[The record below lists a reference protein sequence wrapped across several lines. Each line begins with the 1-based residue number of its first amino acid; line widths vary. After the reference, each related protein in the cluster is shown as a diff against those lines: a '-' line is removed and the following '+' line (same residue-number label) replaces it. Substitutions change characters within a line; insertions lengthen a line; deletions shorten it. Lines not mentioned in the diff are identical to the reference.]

1 MRQDKIFARILLIF
15 SIANVAI
22 AAPAVVRQRHLDV
35 AKAASEK
42 RAPPSGNGETP
53 QTGDG
58 ETPQAGDSPPDS
70 PPSRIPPPNSPSDD
84 WEWFHRL
91 SSKPEIPESSSAA
104 ENRINTQA
112 SGGPG
117 SGDGAAGD
125 SLPGSESHIPPP
137 NSPSDAWVWSHDWS
151 TPPSSPAAG
160 GRITQAKAASSLDSA
175 HWEEYHPLLPH
186 PGFTP
191 GWVAPQ
197 TDNFIESFE
206 RKVTLSMGALGLL
219 GGTAAIAYGI
229 HKLITHINNHPY
241 VSLRPPA
248 DI

>member
-58 ETPQAGDSPPDS
+58 ETPQTGDLPPDS
-70 PPSRIPPPNSPSDD
+70 PPSRIPTPNSPSDD

-91 SSKPEIPESSSAA
+91 SSKPETPESSSAA

-112 SGGPG
+112 SGEPG

-125 SLPGSESHIPPP
+125 SLPESGSRIPPH
-137 NSPSDAWVWSHDWS
+137 NSPSDPLVWSHVWTAPMPSPDRI
-151 TPPSSPAAG
+151 TLATPSS
-160 GRITQAKAASSLDSA
+160 SSDSF
-175 HWEEYHPLLPH
+175 HWGESDPLLPH
-186 PGFTP
+186 LGFAPGP
-191 GWVAPQ
+191 EAV
-197 TDNFIESFE
+197 DSIEH
-206 RKVTLSMGALGLL
+206 KVLHSLGALGLV
-219 GGTAAIAYGI
+219 GGTLAISYGI
-229 HKLITHINNHPY
+229 YKLTNHHPY
-241 VSLRPPA
+241 VSLLSPA
-248 DI
+248 DT